1 MSVRVD
7 VDVQRREP
15 GTLPEVRNQELED
28 EEVKENS
35 DIKIVKRKNIRHPR
49 QCGPKGYTKAI
60 CKLKVGGDGVFLPTS
75 AVSATVMGY
84 RAAAS
89 LSGIRYSVRK
99 VDGGSIVTRE
109 A

>member
-7 VDVQRREP
+7 VDVQHREP
-15 GTLPEVRNQELED
+15 GTVPEVRNKELED

-35 DIKIVKRKNIRHPR
+35 GIKIVKLKDIRHPR
-49 QCGPKGYTKAI
+49 HCGPKGYTKAI
-60 CKLKVGGDGVFLPTS
+60 CELKVGGDGVFLPTS
-75 AVSATVMGY
+75 AASALGMGY
-84 RAAAS
+84 RAAAIV
-89 LSGIRYSVRK
+89 SGIRYSVRK